1 MSTAPTDGVV
11 DVFGRTHDVA
21 NLFIADASFF
31 PSSGATNP
39 TLTIAA
45 HVLRIADYLKSEV
58 L

>member
-1 MSTAPTDGVV
+1 MDP
-11 DVFGRTHDVA
+11 FGRTHDVA

-45 HVLRIADYLKSEV
+45 HALRIGDYLTGEV